1 MKIITKVIL
10 AVGFIA
16 FCQQLSAEAISPGT
30 HYVIAESLNVRIAPN
45 ANSDIA
51 RKLSNGSKVEVL
63 ELKNGWARIT
73 KYLELSQTEKTALWV
88 SSKYLSDTAKKSAK
102 CKVLDPDIAITYSGG
117 CKNGLAH
124 GDGFA
129 KGRDSYRGSFF
140 EGNPHGFG
148 IYEWGLNTEW
158 SGDRYEG
165 QWVHGERNTG
175 YGEYS
180 SNRKLEG
187 GTLENGRYVFRRIL
201 KDGRITH
208 RCRSKNDC
216 SPVGGTEKI
225 TKFQIKKLMGD
236 AILKSFELDDSSIP
250 VESRSELGV
259 CLSDIFLGSILD
271 DGKSAY
277 TEDELNSL
285 LPELQSKMMI
295 NMLGLSL
302 DKEGLL
308 RRIEKCSM
316 RSVEKGFKNVPFN
329 SLVLNMEDYKYE
341 NIKVSGNGLFM
352 VNQFVLRNNASS
364 TNMIF
369 VNVDLLEN
377 KAEILDKCSNPIQG
391 CEVIVYGSVE
401 NNDYENILE
410 ARIIKLKP

>member
-1 MKIITKVIL
+1 MKEKMKIVTKFIL
-10 AVGFIA
+10 AISFIA
-16 FCQQLSAEAISPGT
+16 FCQQLSAEAISTGT
-30 HYVIAESLNVRIAPN
+30 HYVIAESLNERTAPN

-73 KYLELSQTEKTALWV
+73 KYIELSQTEKTALWV
-88 SSKYLSDTAKKSAK
+88 SSKYLSDKANKSAN
-102 CKVLDPDIAITYSGG
+102 CTVLDPDIAIAYSGG

-124 GDGFA
+124 GEGFA

-140 EGNPHGFG
+140 EGEPHGFG

-158 SGDRYEG
+158 AGDRYEG
-165 QWVHGERNTG
+165 QWVHGERNSG

-201 KDGRITH
+201 KDGRVTH
-208 RCRSKNDC
+208 RCRSENDC
-216 SPVGGTEKI
+216 TPVHGSEKI
-225 TKFQIKKLMGD
+225 TKVQLKKLMGD

-250 VESRSELGV
+250 TESRDELGV
-259 CLSDIFLGSILD
+259 WLSDIFLGTVLD

-277 TEDELNSL
+277 AEDELKRL

-302 DKEGLL
+302 DK
-308 RRIEKCSM
+308 
-316 RSVEKGFKNVPFN
+316 
-329 SLVLNMEDYKYE
+329 
-341 NIKVSGNGLFM
+341 
-352 VNQFVLRNNASS
+352 
-364 TNMIF
+364 
-369 VNVDLLEN
+369 
-377 KAEILDKCSNPIQG
+377 
-391 CEVIVYGSVE
+391 
-401 NNDYENILE
+401 
-410 ARIIKLKP
+410 